1 MSIKSIFSYIDNKS
15 YIINNEISVN
25 NYFKGDI
32 KDYYDNNENL
42 INLFKEKYG
51 NNIIFPTEKSI
62 IIRNDDNDYKI
73 FISYKIENDELYWTI
88 KILS

>member
-62 IIRNDDNDYKI
+62 IIRNDDGYLIKTYMN
-73 FISYKIENDELYWTI
+73 FTI
-88 KILS
+88 TDNKHNIAIKL

>member
-32 KDYYDNNENL
+32 KES
-42 INLFKEKYG
+42 
-51 NNIIFPTEKSI
+51 NI
-62 IIRNDDNDYKI
+62 D
-73 FISYKIENDELYWTI
+73 
-88 KILS
+88 